1 MGLSKSFPGRHQEIY
16 ADSCIIIETKPA
28 LEQIADLTVQAF
40 IFPTIPDSGEQ
51 SLITKWCASEQ
62 KGFALFIN
70 ESGCTS
76 LRIGDGNGATQDVSG
91 DVQLSPH
98 EWYFV
103 AGNYNSKT
111 GDLAVF
117 QESIR
122 NRNLSKCVDAT
133 QATDI
138 TGPILSNGIPL
149 MMAASC
155 VSNSR
160 GGNVGDNHF
169 NGKIDSPRLSGDVLS
184 LDEMKTLQS
193 SPLAQICRVRD

>member
-76 LRIGDGNGATQDVSG
+76 LKIGDGNGATQDVSG
-91 DVQLSPH
+91 DAQLSPH

-111 GDLAVF
+111 GDLAIF

-169 NGKIDSPRLSGDVLS
+169 N
-184 LDEMKTLQS
+184 
-193 SPLAQICRVRD
+193 